1 MAATDDTF
9 LPAERA
15 HQWGRAWRRS
25 ALSLRVGVIILLV
38 HLVVAVAGWL
48 WTPFGYAQMGT
59 GKPLAGISWTH
70 LFGVDQLGRDVLS
83 RAVYASHID
92 ILLSL
97 AGALLGLA
105 VGGVLGLLSGYVRG
119 LVDEILQRLN
129 ETLISIP
136 FLVLALIAIAA
147 AGPQWAGNPLLI
159 ILVVALVYAP
169 RVSRMARSAAIEIAS
184 RDFVTIAR
192 LRGESSWS
200 IMWRELLPNATG
212 VLLVEFALR
221 AGYAPILIGSLGFL
235 GFGMRPPTPEWG
247 LIMSDNRNLLITSPV
262 TVLGPGLM
270 LASLVVGL
278 NLFTEGLARILGRTA
293 RINDA

>member
-1 MAATDDTF
+1 
-9 LPAERA
+9 
-15 HQWGRAWRRS
+15 
-25 ALSLRVGVIILLV
+25 
-38 HLVVAVAGWL
+38 
-48 WTPFGYAQMGT
+48 MGT